1 MGNDDRN
8 ITSEVEAVLDEYVR
22 PSLLKWKLYWTNMCA
37 RSWPGTA
44 GI

>member
-22 PSLLKWKLYWTNMCA
+22 PFL
-37 RSWPGTA
+37 A
-44 GI
+44 GHGGDL